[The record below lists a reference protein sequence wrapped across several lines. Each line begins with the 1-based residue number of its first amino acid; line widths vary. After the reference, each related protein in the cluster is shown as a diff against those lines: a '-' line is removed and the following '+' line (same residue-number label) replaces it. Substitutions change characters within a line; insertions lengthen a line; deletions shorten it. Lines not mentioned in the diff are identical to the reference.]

1 LAVQPAAQR
10 VRLQVVLACCGAF
23 FLCSPVCWSLLRR
36 HCAPVWLV
44 VLCVVVLAVLVVGL
58 PVGLTTRQ
66 TMKVVQTSVQQAAC

>member
-1 LAVQPAAQR
+1 
-10 VRLQVVLACCGAF
+10 
-23 FLCSPVCWSLLRR
+23 
-36 HCAPVWLV
+36 